1 MRDARETLNYLSN
14 KVKQLACEIKELQD
28 SGSIGIEVDPVF
40 VASSAFDI
48 TTEDVTFI
56 QSKDYGSLNN
66 LPDLSLKADLVG
78 GIVPASQL
86 PSYVDDVLEFDTL
99 IDFPTVG
106 EEGKIYITKDTNSI
120 YRWSGTIYVDI
131 TQENDTLASVTSRG
145 NETIYSMKSFSDI
158 EGATLSVTST
168 IDDSQKVSFKS
179 DNVFS
184 GYDIQL
190 PDWSG
195 TATMMI
201 EENMS
206 IYVQGETGQV
216 GVFVGNRNIRSFSGL
231 LYDFINNRLAVG
243 TTSPTTALDVTTFR
257 ARNLPIGD
265 ATYTKLAVA
274 KSDGTFGLI
283 DKPIFQNIPTDFFI
297 SGNVNGSNLT
307 YKTDSYRQVD
317 LAVLAPTAG
326 FISNINEIIRIGNDF
341 FIVINYGINTN
352 QNLIALRDCYIE
364 NNIFKSTSVEFVDT
378 TFFGASDAI
387 HSLAYN
393 DTDGMLYVASRKYSI
408 PFPTGAVKIVK
419 IDPGSLK
426 VIGSLTF
433 PNNVIYQNST
443 TDIKIF
449 NNKLYITAGAGAN
462 FRVVELSTN
471 LQDYSE
477 IYSGTSDITLTHIA
491 NTAFE
496 IYNGK
501 MYLTCYDATAGVD
514 LNTNIRVVELDLITR
529 SIRTSNKIIL
539 TSTVGASIQAH
550 WLTVYNDKILATVL
564 SNGVTFYYTA
574 LVRID
579 IKSLTK
585 DDELV
590 LDMPVT
596 DDNSILDGYLYLNG
610 ESFTSVQP
618 DYPKDNAKLLRVN
631 PMNFADLTTEIAVFN
646 AGKGSYGSLNYNA
659 KSVIQLND
667 IRNSFFEAKE
677 FFDSFS
683 GTIITLANTPKT
695 NSIVNVIEGGIILRE
710 GATRDYTIS
719 GTTITFTSTRTNV
732 DVEINYTY

>member
-1 MRDARETLNYLSN
+1 MIDYNLQARVAKLEKYY
-14 KVKQLACEIKELQD
+14 QCIYCAIKN
-28 SGSIGIEVDPVF
+28 GGIENEVDPVF
-40 VASSAFDI
+40 TASPAFNI
-48 TTEDVTFI
+48 TNPHITFLNN
-56 QSKDYGSLNN
+56 KDYNTLNN

-99 IDFPTVG
+99 ADFPAIG
-106 EEGKIYITKDTNSI
+106 EEGKIYVTKDTNRI
-120 YRWSGTIYVDI
+120 YRWSGSIYVDI
-131 TQENDTLASVTSRG
+131 TQENDTLASVTARG
-145 NETIYSMKSFSDI
+145 NETTYSIKSSADI
-158 EGATLSVTST
+158 EGTTLSVTSA
-168 IDDSQKVSFKS
+168 IDDSQKVSFKG
-179 DNVFS
+179 DNIFS
-184 GYDIQL
+184 SYDVQL

-195 TATMMI
+195 TATMML

-206 IYVQGETGQV
+206 IYVQGTVGQV
-216 GVFVGNRNIRSFSGL
+216 GVFVGERNIRSFSGL
-231 LYDFINNRLAVG
+231 LYDFSNNRLAVG
-243 TTSPTTALDVTTFR
+243 VTTPTTTIDTSTLR
-257 ARNLPIGD
+257 ARNLPVGD
-265 ATYTKLAVA
+265 TTYTKLVVA

-283 DKPIFQNIPTDFFI
+283 DKPVFQNIPTDFFI
-297 SGNVNGSNLT
+297 TGNVSGNTLT
-307 YKTDSYRQVD
+307 YKTDSYRTLNVQSLLVGLPSSIVD
-317 LAVLAPTAG
+317 
-326 FISNINEIIRIGNDF
+326 INEIIRIGNTF
-341 FIVINYGINTN
+341 YLTANYGINAD
-352 QNLIALRDCYIE
+352 QYIIALRDCYIE
-364 NNIFKSTSVEFVDT
+364 NNVLIVGSAQWAISGIFQ
-378 TFFGASDAI
+378 I
-387 HSLAYN
+387 HSLNYN
-393 DTDGMLYVASRKYSI
+393 EIDGMIYIASRKYST
-408 PFPTGAVKIVK
+408 PFPNGVVQINK
-419 IDPGSLK
+419 IDPNTLNILAS
-426 VIGSLTF
+426 SNF
-433 PNNVIYQNST
+433 PNNITYQNST

-449 NNKLYITAGAGAN
+449 NNKLYITAGSGAN
-462 FRVVELSTN
+462 FRVVEVSTN
-471 LQDYSE
+471 LQDYTE

-501 MYLTCYDATAGVD
+501 MYLTCYDATAGAD

-550 WLTVYNDKILATVL
+550 WLTVYDDKILATVL

-579 IKSLTK
+579 IKNLTK

-596 DDNSILDGYLYLNG
+596 DDNSILGGYLYLNG

-618 DYPKDNAKLLRVN
+618 DYPKTNAKLLRIN
-631 PMNFADLTTEIAVFN
+631 PTNFADRTTEIAVFN
-646 AGKGSYGSLNYNA
+646 AGRGSYGSLNYNA

-683 GTIITLANTPKT
+683 GTTLTLTNIPKSNT
-695 NSIVNVIEGGIILRE
+695 IVNVIENGIVLRE

-719 GTTITFTSTRTNV
+719 GTTVTFTSTRTSV
-732 DVEINYTY
+732 DIEINYIY